1 MKEQKLTPNTKY
13 LIKMFVSFSLIA
25 LLILIGGALLG
36 FLIGL
41 DKTRAGLITSGII
54 AASAILFWLI
64 SMPLAIPYYRSLK
77 YEVLDDEVI
86 VRAGIL
92 THSVKH
98 VPYRTVTNISVK
110 RDILDRWFFNLGTLE
125 IQTAG
130 MSGQSGV
137 EEKLVGLDNVEE
149 VYELVAA
156 QLRRYRGAMTPTAA
170 EMVDEPT
177 EQTGGASPE
186 LLEEVRQI
194 RRLLEEQG

>member
-1 MKEQKLTPNTKY
+1 MTPH
-13 LIKMFVSFSLIA
+13 LA
-25 LLILIGGALLG
+25 

-41 DKTRAGLITSGII
+41 DKPPAAMVVLGLTTAGAFIFWAI
-54 AASAILFWLI
+54 AMLLSA
-64 SMPLAIPYYRSLK
+64 PYFRSLK
-77 YEVLDDEVI
+77 YEILDDEVI

-130 MSGQSGV
+130 MSGQTGV

-149 VYELVAA
+149 IYKQVATE
-156 QLRRYRGAMTPTAA
+156 LRRYRGAMSPTAA
-170 EMVDEPT
+170 EVEAAPSAAAEGT
-177 EQTGGASPE
+177 SAE
-186 LLEEVRQI
+186 LLDEVRQI
-194 RRLLEEQG
+194 RRLLEGGS